1 MSYIYSD
8 IYTKSFRKTF
18 AMTKSNLEVTNIYRQ
33 LFIKYI
39 YIDNLNRKKYLQ
51 TTGQKKKSVIVS
63 TQLVRI
69 ITKYDEVL

>member
-33 LFIKYI
+33 LFIIYIYI
-39 YIDNLNRKKYLQ
+39 YIDNLNRKKYL
-51 TTGQKKKSVIVS
+51 
-63 TQLVRI
+63 
-69 ITKYDEVL
+69 